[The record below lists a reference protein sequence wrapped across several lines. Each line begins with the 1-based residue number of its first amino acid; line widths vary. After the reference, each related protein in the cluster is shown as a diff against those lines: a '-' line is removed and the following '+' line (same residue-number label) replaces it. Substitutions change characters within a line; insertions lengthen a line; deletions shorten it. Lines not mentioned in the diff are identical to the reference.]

1 MPCEYVTFVGLDLVA
16 LLTVEAESDSFVG
29 LWHPTPHSVLPGP
42 IVIGGGK
49 CLVIMKLD
57 VLC

>member
-16 LLTVEAESDSFVG
+16 LLTVEAESDCFVG

-42 IVIGGGK
+42 IVIGGGE
-49 CLVIMKLD
+49 VFSHNET
-57 VLC
+57 